1 MRHRPPARSTAL
13 ALALATLAPA
23 AAVGAPAPA
32 SAQATAPTA
41 QHASADARAP
51 RVFDTWF
58 PSAPRV
64 RRLGNGMQVVTV
76 RWPSPGIV
84 SYYTLVRVGSRDEV
98 EPGHSGFA
106 HFFEHMMFR
115 GTERFP
121 QDAYDAALQGVGA
134 DNNAFTTNDYT
145 CYTITGPASALPTFV
160 ELEADRFQ
168 HLSYTE
174 QVFRTEAGAVRGE
187 YQVWSSNPEQP
198 MWETLSELAFT
209 RHTYGHTTIGYLRD
223 IDLMPT
229 RYEYAQ
235 RFFRRYYTPDDTTL
249 IVIGDFDEAALDAL
263 VDRHYGGWRGRRD
276 RPRIPAEPEPTGG
289 RRDLPWAGSSP
300 PRMMVGW
307 RVPQFVREGRE
318 RQRSLIES
326 AALDVVHG
334 LAFHSSSPLYQ
345 RLVVERRS
353 ALELSSWAG
362 EHARDPGLFVAAAT
376 LAPPTG
382 TPPTGAP
389 PSGEGS
395 VPVTVFDP
403 VLAEIQGEL
412 DRIARGEVSAER
424 IASVRDHLL
433 YSVAMMLET
442 PSSVAYFLAGQLA
455 VAPSLDDVRAYYD
468 ALAAITPE
476 QVAAAASAYLGEGR
490 RYVVTL
496 REVREA
502 AATPAAP
509 SEGGAR

>member
-1 MRHRPPARSTAL
+1 MPDRSTSRSL
-13 ALALATLAPA
+13 ALAISLTAIAPLTSA
-23 AAVGAPAPA
+23 LHPAPA
-32 SAQATAPTA
+32 LAQARPERPA
-41 QHASADARAP
+41 ASASAAAP
-51 RVFDTWF
+51 RVFDSWF
-58 PSAPRV
+58 PATPRV
-64 RRLGNGMQVVTV
+64 RRLRNGMQVVTV

-198 MWETLSELAFT
+198 LWESLSELAFT

-229 RYEYAQ
+229 RYDYAQ

-300 PRMMVGW
+300 PRMMIGW
-307 RVPQFVREGRE
+307 RVPAFVREGRD
-318 RQRSLIES
+318 RAGSLVES

-334 LAFHSSSPLYQ
+334 LAFHSASPLYQ

-362 EHARDPGLFVAAAT
+362 EHSSDPGLFVAAAT
-376 LAPPTG
+376 LPP
-382 TPPTGAP
+382 
-389 PSGEGS
+389 GEG
-395 VPVTVFDP
+395 PVAPSAFDP
-403 VLAEIQGEL
+403 VIAEIQGEL
-412 DRIARGEVSAER
+412 DRIGRGDVAPER
-424 IASVRDHLL
+424 VAAVRDHLL

-442 PSSVAYFLAGQLA
+442 PASVAYFLAGQLA
-455 VAPSLDDVRAYYD
+455 VANGLDDVRAYYD

-476 QVAAAASAYLGEGR
+476 QVAAAASAYLNESR

-496 REVREA
+496 REVRDAAPA
-502 AATPAAP
+502 AAPA
-509 SEGGAR
+509 EGGAS